1 MIRNKAAFIASIGI
15 LCMCMYMYFPFPNN
29 EMLDVRTT
37 FTFMSFPIYQD
48 GYIML
53 GVIGSV
59 LFIIAMMLL
68 FFSVNKYHFR
78 TLGVALVI
86 YTLLPNL
93 LITTYQ
99 ETLANGIMA
108 ISYDGNGTCDFEDV
122 NKDILNGEASLNI
135 HNRSNEDVTFE
146 LEFLD
151 SIFYYHDERLES
163 LMNLNG
169 PYKITIEAN
178 NKETIQL
185 KEMLDVSDVP
195 KHITGGTSNNIHF
208 ILTDGETKRIF

>member
-1 MIRNKAAFIASIGI
+1 
-15 LCMCMYMYFPFPNN
+15 MYLYFPFPNN
-29 EMLDVRTT
+29 EMLDAGT
-37 FTFMSFPIYQD
+37 TFMSFPIRNQD

-53 GVIGSV
+53 GVIGSILFV
-59 LFIIAMMLL
+59 IAMILLFIG
-68 FFSVNKYHFR
+68 VKKYHFR
-78 TLGVALVI
+78 TLVIVMVI
-86 YTLLPNL
+86 YTFLPKL

-99 ETLANGIMA
+99 ETLASGIMS
-108 ISYDGNGTCDFEDV
+108 ISYDGKGTCNFENV
-122 NKDILNGEASLNI
+122 NDDLLDGEASLNI

-151 SIFYYHDERLES
+151 TIFYYDEERMES

-178 NKETIQL
+178 NNETIQL

-195 KHITGGTSNNIHF
+195 KHITEGTLNNVHF
-208 ILTDGETKRIF
+208 ILTDGETKRTF

>member
-1 MIRNKAAFIASIGI
+1 
-15 LCMCMYMYFPFPNN
+15 MYLYFPFPNN
-29 EMLDVRTT
+29 EILDIRPS
-37 FTFMSFPIYQD
+37 FTFMSFPIRNQD

-53 GVIGSV
+53 GIIGSV

-68 FFSVNKYHFR
+68 IFSVKKYHFR
-78 TLGVALVI
+78 TIGVALMI

-93 LITTYQ
+93 LIATYQ

-108 ISYDGNGTCDFEDV
+108 ISYDGNGTCNFEDV
-122 NKDILNGEASLNI
+122 NKDLLNGEASLNL

-151 SIFYYHDERLES
+151 SIFYYDEEQMES

-169 PYKITIEAN
+169 PYKITIKAN
-178 NKETIQL
+178 NKETIHL

-208 ILTDGETKRIF
+208 ILTDGKTKRIF